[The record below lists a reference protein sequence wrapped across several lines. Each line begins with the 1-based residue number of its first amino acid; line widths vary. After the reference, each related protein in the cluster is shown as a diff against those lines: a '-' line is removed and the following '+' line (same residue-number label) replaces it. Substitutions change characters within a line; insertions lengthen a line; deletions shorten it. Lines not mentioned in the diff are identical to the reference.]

1 MENNLTK
8 ALLALLQKGIVN
20 FTYRKVDGSVRTAI
34 GTRNLCLACKVLG
47 VSVPMPK
54 GKKENPTAYYDIEKG
69 DWRSFKAE
77 NVLSIDGVEVSQ
89 IKGIKND
96 RIVPVGSMEEV
107 DIPLNIGGGF
117 GTFGGGIPKEEIRK
131 AIEKLDKDIEIPIG
145 KSGGVGI
152 AFGMPSSGGIGGS
165 HKDNEPKNFD
175 LGKIKTAL
183 GMPNGTP
190 FVKGEF
196 GMGKPIG
203 KSVAV
208 PMGEGKGMVFTPLAV
223 SEEHTTLPIGGMPI
237 EDFAKLVAHYVLEE
251 FISRFK

>member
-20 FTYRKVDGSVRTAI
+20 FTYRKVDGSVRTAV

-47 VSVPMPK
+47 VSIPMPK
-54 GKKENPTAYYDIEKG
+54 GKKANPTAYYDIEKE

-89 IKGIKND
+89 IKGIKDD

-117 GTFGGGIPKEEIRK
+117 GTFGNGFGVGGGFGIGGGIPKEEIHK

-145 KSGGVGI
+145 KGGGVGI
-152 AFGMPSSGGIGGS
+152 GFGIPIGGGVSGGTPKS
-165 HKDNEPKNFD
+165 NEPKNFD
-175 LGKIKTAL
+175 LGKI
-183 GMPNGTP
+183 
-190 FVKGEF
+190 
-196 GMGKPIG
+196 GK
-203 KSVAV
+203 A
-208 PMGEGKGMVFTPLAV
+208 
-223 SEEHTTLPIGGMPI
+223 IGGMVGTPTFEKRGVALPI
-237 EDFAKLVAHYVLEE
+237 EGVSGGTITIDDFAKLVAKYVVAE
-251 FISRFK
+251 FADRLTK

>member
-47 VSVPMPK
+47 VSIPMPK

-77 NVLSIDGVEVSQ
+77 NVLSINDIDIRE
-89 IKGIKND
+89 IKGVSGG
-96 RIVPVGSMEEV
+96 RIVKVSEPTEV
-107 DIPLNIGGGF
+107 
-117 GTFGGGIPKEEIRK
+117 
-131 AIEKLDKDIEIPIG
+131 EIPINFG
-145 KSGGVGI
+145 GFSGGL
-152 AFGMPSSGGIGGS
+152 PIGGTP
-165 HKDNEPKNFD
+165 KGEPTNFD

-190 FVKGEF
+190 IVKGEA

-203 KSVAV
+203 ESVAI
-208 PMGEGKGMVFTPLAV
+208 PFGDGKGMVFTPLAV
-223 SEEHTTLPIGGMPI
+223 DKDKIGTPVSSGKVGTPTFTNEGLELEMGSGV
-237 EDFAKLVAHYVLEE
+237 EDFAKLVAHYVVEE
-251 FISRFK
+251 IIGRIK

>member
-47 VSVPMPK
+47 VSIPMPK

-77 NVLSIDGVEVSQ
+77 NVLSIDGVAVSQ

-107 DIPLNIGGGF
+107 DIPLNLGGGF
-117 GTFGGGIPKEEIRK
+117 GGGIPIGVGVGVGGGIPKEEIRK

-145 KSGGVGI
+145 KGGGVGI
-152 AFGMPSSGGIGGS
+152 GIPIGGGIGGS

-175 LGKIKTAL
+175 LGKI
-183 GMPNGTP
+183 
-190 FVKGEF
+190 
-196 GMGKPIG
+196 GK
-203 KSVAV
+203 A
-208 PMGEGKGMVFTPLAV
+208 
-223 SEEHTTLPIGGMPI
+223 IGGMVGTPTFEKRGIALPI
-237 EDFAKLVAHYVLEE
+237 EGVGGGTITIDDFAKLVAKYVVAELAD
-251 FISRFK
+251 RLVR